1 MTWTK
6 LDEQMSAWS
15 ARLVSE
21 VKVSDADSRKLATII
36 ASEVRF
42 LPAVAKA
49 EILDASP
56 VRLDDRLQELQAF
69 QGWMDIVRRSAPS
82 AFVVRAQV
90 FTQNYISFVYLPEAC
105 FRILSKLTPSGS
117 CTRKCTKF
125 LSNGRIRMFR
135 NAIAHA
141 NWSYRADFNAIVYWA
156 RKGVDP
162 QENLERFEVA
172 QEELSF
178 WQSLS
183 RCVAYAAFSNL
194 GIKGG

>member
-6 LDEQMSAWS
+6 LDEQMASWS
-15 ARLVSE
+15 TQLVSE
-21 VKVSDADSRKLATII
+21 VKLSDADSRKLATVI

-42 LPAVAKA
+42 LPAAAKK

-56 VRLDDRLQELQAF
+56 VRLGDRLQELQAF
-69 QGWMDIVRRSAPS
+69 QGWMDIVQRSASSP
-82 AFVVRAQV
+82 FVVRAQV
-90 FTQNYISFVYLPEAC
+90 ITQNYISFVYLPEAC

-117 CTRKCTKF
+117 RTRKCTRF
-125 LSNGRIRMFR
+125 LSNGRVRMFR

-156 RKGVDP
+156 RKGADP

-183 RCVAYAAFSNL
+183 RCLAYAAFSNL
-194 GIKGG
+194 

>member
-1 MTWTK
+1 MTWTQ
-6 LDEQMSAWS
+6 LDEQMAAWS
-15 ARLVSE
+15 TQLVSE

-42 LPAVAKA
+42 LPAAAKT

-56 VRLDDRLQELQAF
+56 VRLGDRLQELQAF

-82 AFVVRAQV
+82 PFVVRAQV
-90 FTQNYISFVYLPEAC
+90 ITQNYISFVYLPESC
-105 FRILSKLTPSGS
+105 FRILSKVTPSGS
-117 CTRKCTKF
+117 STRKCAKF
-125 LSNGRIRMFR
+125 LSENRIRAFR

-141 NWSYRADFNAIVYWA
+141 NWSYREDFNAVVYWA
-156 RKGVDP
+156 RKGSDP
-162 QENLERFEVA
+162 HEKLERLEVS

-183 RCVAYAAFSNL
+183 RRVAYAAFSNL
-194 GIKGG
+194 

>member
-21 VKVSDADSRKLATII
+21 VKVSDADSRKFATII
-36 ASEVRF
+36 AREVRF
-42 LPAVAKA
+42 LPALAKA

-56 VRLDDRLQELQAF
+56 VRLGDRLQELQAF

-117 CTRKCTKF
+117 C
-125 LSNGRIRMFR
+125 
-135 NAIAHA
+135 A
-141 NWSYRADFNAIVYWA
+141 
-156 RKGVDP
+156 
-162 QENLERFEVA
+162 
-172 QEELSF
+172 
-178 WQSLS
+178 
-183 RCVAYAAFSNL
+183 
-194 GIKGG
+194 

>member
-56 VRLDDRLQELQAF
+56 VRLGDRLQELQAF

-82 AFVVRAQV
+82 AFASCSSNHAKLHFIR
-90 FTQNYISFVYLPEAC
+90 LPARSL
-105 FRILSKLTPSGS
+105 FSYSLKT
-117 CTRKCTKF
+117 
-125 LSNGRIRMFR
+125 
-135 NAIAHA
+135 HA
-141 NWSYRADFNAIVYWA
+141 FWLMHEKMY
-156 RKGVDP
+156 
-162 QENLERFEVA
+162 EV
-172 QEELSF
+172 S
-178 WQSLS
+178 
-183 RCVAYAAFSNL
+183 
-194 GIKGG
+194 